1 LATENPLKQELFDES
16 MDDCIE
22 DFDFEEA
29 IQAEKSFMELTEL
42 SVKKELTKTEIKI
55 DFEDTKWPI
64 EK

>member
-1 LATENPLKQELFDES
+1 
-16 MDDCIE
+16 
-22 DFDFEEA
+22 
-29 IQAEKSFMELTEL
+29 MELTEL

>member
-1 LATENPLKQELFDES
+1 
-16 MDDCIE
+16 M
-22 DFDFEEA
+22 
-29 IQAEKSFMELTEL
+29 QAEKSFMELTEL